1 MTTNNYSKNSQ
12 FTTHNS
18 QLKLQVSTNR
28 WWHIIIHISIIGLF
42 LALVAWLFFSFFLPS
57 KTLHGQSLAVPK
69 LVGMTL
75 EEAKKYLEERNLD
88 FIVKDSIFSGKMPA
102 HTILE
107 QHPQAGTKVK
117 AGRRIHLVITPKSTP
132 PTKLPALIDVS
143 FETAKRRLERADL
156 VLGDISYKPDIRHNT
171 VIGITFNGKTIT
183 NGTSIPKGSRIDLV
197 IGGKTNEAFDVP
209 NLVGMPQEEA
219 EMLIS
224 ALKLELGVVN
234 YIYNEP
240 DQEIGTVLRQSPS
253 ASGEMV
259 GDSLVN
265 AQIHAGEIID
275 IWVIG
280 SPAQKPENQQ
290 KEEERQEK
298 SETNKSE
305 KPDKAAH
312 FDAHKK
318 RDEEKSNKEKL
329 EIIKRK
335 KEKERKEKA
344 KKQQGNQ
351 PKKEEN

>member
-1 MTTNNYSKNSQ
+1 M
-12 FTTHNS
+12 
-18 QLKLQVSTNR
+18 QVSTNR
-28 WWHIIIHISIIGLF
+28 WWHLIIHISIIGLF
-42 LALVAWLFFSFFLPS
+42 LAFFAWMFFSFFLPS

-69 LVGMTL
+69 LVGMSL

-88 FIVKDSIFSGKMPA
+88 FVVKDSVFSGKMPP

-132 PTKLPALIDVS
+132 PTKIPALIDVS

-171 VIGITFNGKTIT
+171 VIGITFNGKVIT
-183 NGTSIPKGSRIDLV
+183 NGASVPKGSRIDLV
-197 IGGKTNEAFDVP
+197 IGGKSNEAFDVP
-209 NLVGMPQEEA
+209 NLTGMPQEEA
-219 EMLIS
+219 QMLIS
-224 ALKLELGVVN
+224 ALKLELGVIN
-234 YIYNEP
+234 YIYDEP
-240 DQEIGTVLRQSPS
+240 DQDIGTVLRQSPS

-280 SPAQKPENQQ
+280 SPAQKPENEK

-298 SETNKSE
+298 SEKNKSE
-305 KPDKAAH
+305 KAEETEKKPKKPDKTLSKSERERLEKIR
-312 FDAHKK
+312 KK
-318 RDEEKSNKEKL
+318 KERELKNKEK
-329 EIIKRK
+329 
-335 KEKERKEKA
+335 EK
-344 KKQQGNQ
+344 
-351 PKKEEN
+351 

>member
-1 MTTNNYSKNSQ
+1 M
-12 FTTHNS
+12 
-18 QLKLQVSTNR
+18 
-28 WWHIIIHISIIGLF
+28 
-42 LALVAWLFFSFFLPS
+42 FFSFFLPS

-69 LVGMTL
+69 LVGMSL

-88 FIVKDSIFSGKMPA
+88 FVVKDSVFSGKMPP

-132 PTKLPALIDVS
+132 PTKIPALIDVS

-171 VIGITFNGKTIT
+171 VIGITFNGKVIT
-183 NGTSIPKGSRIDLV
+183 NGVSVPKGSRIDLV
-197 IGGKTNEAFDVP
+197 IGGKSNEAFDVP
-209 NLVGMPQEEA
+209 NLTGMPQEEA
-219 EMLIS
+219 QMLIS
-224 ALKLELGVVN
+224 ALKLELGVIN
-234 YIYNEP
+234 YIYDEP
-240 DQEIGTVLRQSPS
+240 DQDIGTVLRQSPS

-280 SPAQKPENQQ
+280 SPAQKPENQK

-298 SETNKSE
+298 SEKNKSE
-305 KPDKAAH
+305 KSEETE
-312 FDAHKK
+312 KK
-318 RDEEKSNKEKL
+318 PEKPKNKLSKSERERLEKIKKKKERELKNKEK
-329 EIIKRK
+329 
-335 KEKERKEKA
+335 EK
-344 KKQQGNQ
+344 
-351 PKKEEN
+351 

>member
-1 MTTNNYSKNSQ
+1 M
-12 FTTHNS
+12 
-18 QLKLQVSTNR
+18 QVSTNR
-28 WWHIIIHISIIGLF
+28 WWHLIIHISIIGLF
-42 LALVAWLFFSFFLPS
+42 LAFFAWMFFSFFLPS

-69 LVGMTL
+69 LVGMSL

-88 FIVKDSIFSGKMPA
+88 FVVKDSIFSGKMPP

-117 AGRRIHLVITPKSTP
+117 AGRRVHLIISPKSTP
-132 PTKLPALIDVS
+132 PTKLPELIDVS

-171 VIGITFNGKTIT
+171 VIGITFNGNIIK
-183 NGTSIPKGSRIDLV
+183 NGTSIPKGSRIDLI
-197 IGGKTNEAFDVP
+197 IGGKSNEPFDVP
-209 NLVGMPQEEA
+209 TLTGMPQEEA

-234 YIYNEP
+234 YIYDEP
-240 DQEIGTVLRQSPS
+240 DQDIGMVLRQSPS

-275 IWVIG
+275 IWVVG
-280 SPAQKPENQQ
+280 SPAQKPQNQK

-298 SETNKSE
+298 SEKNKSE
-305 KPDKAAH
+305 KTEKTGEKPEKIV
-312 FDAHKK
+312 KK
-318 RDEEKSNKEKL
+318 ELSNKE
-329 EIIKRK
+329 K
-335 KEKERKEKA
+335 KEKERLEKIR
-344 KKQQGNQ
+344 K
-351 PKKEEN
+351 KKEQELKNKNK